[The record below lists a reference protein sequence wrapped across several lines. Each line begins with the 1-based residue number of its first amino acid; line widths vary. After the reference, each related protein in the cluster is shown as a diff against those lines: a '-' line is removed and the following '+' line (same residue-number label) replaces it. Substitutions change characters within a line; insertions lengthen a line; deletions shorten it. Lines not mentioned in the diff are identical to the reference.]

1 MPRPLGLTSLR
12 ILAAVRDGEAYG
24 LDLVART
31 GLPSGTV
38 YPTLGRLKRSG
49 LLRARWEDQRVAERG
64 GRPRR
69 RYYELSAEGA
79 RALAEG
85 AERVADAAALLGR
98 AAAGRPG
105 PQAG

>member
-12 ILAAVRDGEAYG
+12 ILAAVRDGDAYG

-38 YPTLGRLKRSG
+38 YPTLARLKRSG
-49 LLRARWEDQRVAERG
+49 LVVAHWEDQRVAERD

-69 RYYELSAEGA
+69 RYYELSVEGA
-79 RALAEG
+79 RALVAG
-85 AERVADAAALLGR
+85 AARVTQAAAELR
-98 AAAGRPG
+98 AAPGHRAG
-105 PQAG
+105 